1 MFKKLVICL
10 SMSMSIVAAPSA
22 ISKTTDSNAV
32 DKPAEKAAADWQQ
45 SLKECEQLISKRDA
59 ARAANLYVEAIQGA
73 EAAKVSCTN
82 DAFVDL
88 MAVGN
93 SLTVV
98 APDASS
104 ATKTSIDSALRWK
117 LHAALAI
124 CGQDS
129 PAEYQAY
136 LTLASWCMLSDKKAA
151 AAYIEKA
158 NALLPKLESKKA
170 EVSKFIDAGQAKAFA
185 IVQSQFNS
193 IKGSIDGLN
202 STPEKK

>member
-1 MFKKLVICL
+1 
-10 SMSMSIVAAPSA
+10 MSIVAAPSA
-22 ISKTTDSNAV
+22 MSETTDSNAA

-45 SLKECEQLISKRDA
+45 SLKECELLITKKDA
-59 ARAANLYVEAIQGA
+59 SQAANTYVATIQAA
-73 EAAKVSCTN
+73 EAAKVSCSD

-98 APDASS
+98 APDASG
-104 ATKTSIDSALRWK
+104 ATKAAIESALNSK

-136 LTLASWCMLSDKKAA
+136 LTLASWYMLSDRKVAA
-151 AAYIEKA
+151 DYIGKA

-170 EVSKFIDAGQAKAFA
+170 EVSKFVNAGQAKALA

-193 IKGSIDGLN
+193 IRGSIDGLN
-202 STPEKK
+202 GTPEKK